1 MTGGGGF
8 GLVSAP
14 ALVPPP
20 QHTQPRAGAEGC
32 CGDQCG
38 HGEGAEE
45 RVLTPGR
52 AGAAVNGHVARHDMH
67 SMPTTRQRQAGP
79 PACDSPAAVALP
91 VPLAAAAAVAL
102 ALTPPLAVIA
112 PPLAVFALPAGVGRP
127 SRPGLWHKGAWG
139 SARCRQQRWRSSMR
153 APANSSTTYVLIQPR
168 GERCWWVD
176 WGSRG
181 GRTLLEGRLS

>member
-1 MTGGGGF
+1 MGMLRGTTCT
-8 GLVSAP
+8 ACPRP
-14 ALVPPP
+14 ASD
-20 QHTQPRAGAEGC
+20 RAG
-32 CGDQCG
+32 
-38 HGEGAEE
+38 
-45 RVLTPGR
+45 
-52 AGAAVNGHVARHDMH
+52 
-67 SMPTTRQRQAGP
+67 
-79 PACDSPAAVALP
+79 DSPAAVTLS

-102 ALTPPLAVIA
+102 ALAPPLAVIA

-153 APANSSTTYVLIQPR
+153 AQANSSTTYVLIQPR
-168 GERCWWVD
+168 GERCWWVK